1 MARHQKIIPRYRILA
16 NQASWTL
23 PELLGNTHICP
34 TLSES
39 ESVER
44 SKSESV
50 NELIFQFTDCLKTY
64 NLKKLA
70 DLLSD
75 TGKFY
80 ILNVLGLEIQVCK
93 YQYLYWLQSKLFYF
107 GIDTIEY
114 GEKIGNLTGFLF
126 VVYNEGT
133 FPWQEPQHSETPIAG
148 LMFEVENGKI
158 SVIDYV
164 SDLVNISKGTANW

>member
-1 MARHQKIIPRYRILA
+1 MARHQKITTRNRIIA
-16 NQASWTL
+16 HQSSWTL
-23 PELLGNTHICP
+23 PELMSKTHICP
-34 TLSES
+34 PLTEHES
-39 ESVER
+39 IER
-44 SKSESV
+44 LKSESV
-50 NELIFQFTDCLKTY
+50 NKLIFQFTECLETY

-80 ILNVLGLEIQVCK
+80 ILNVLGLEIEVCK

-114 GEKIGNLTGFLF
+114 GEKIGNLTGYLF

-148 LMFEVENGKI
+148 LMFEVENEKI
-158 SVIDYV
+158 TLIDYV
-164 SDLVNISKGTANW
+164 TDLVNISKKTANW